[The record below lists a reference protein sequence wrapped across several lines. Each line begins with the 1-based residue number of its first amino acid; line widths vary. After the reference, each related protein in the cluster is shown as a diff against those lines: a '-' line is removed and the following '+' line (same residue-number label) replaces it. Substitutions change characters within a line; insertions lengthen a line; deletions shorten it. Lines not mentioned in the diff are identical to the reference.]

1 MHVVRGMEFFQ
12 LSGNAGKSSISQN
25 NPKQKKQKKPHKA
38 KNNQPTNL
46 PPAKL
51 LRYMEAFFHL
61 ITTSLGLL
69 LFKLLLLSVLPTGE

>member
-1 MHVVRGMEFFQ
+1 MLSEGWNFFSFQ
-12 LSGNAGKSSISQN
+12 EMPANPVFLKTTQN
-25 NPKQKKQKKPHKA
+25 KRNKKRTHKA